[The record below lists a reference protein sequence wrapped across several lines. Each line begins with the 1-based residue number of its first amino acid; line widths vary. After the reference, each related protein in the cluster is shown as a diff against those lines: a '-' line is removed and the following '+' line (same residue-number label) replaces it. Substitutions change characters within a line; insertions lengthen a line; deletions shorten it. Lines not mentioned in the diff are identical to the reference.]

1 MIINSDKINDPNLSE
16 EEDRLI
22 FRAFL
27 RRHEKERNTKRW
39 EQLLEKDHNFPRPAA
54 TASRSARIRK
64 LIIPFMGIAAA
75 LLLLVLLLPGL
86 FATQGE
92 DLLAEFVAEANVVSY
107 RSAGDS
113 DADAIRLS
121 FEDAFTEKRYAA
133 AQELGGELTKRSAAV
148 PRDRLN
154 LGLAYMLGEDLP
166 QATVEFRKLTDANG
180 ELLTE
185 AHYYLGLTLLLQ
197 GDTEGG
203 LAELRLIKVTDG
215 TAIYDKAQEL
225 LTAKW

>member
-1 MIINSDKINDPNLSE
+1 
-16 EEDRLI
+16 
-22 FRAFL
+22 
-27 RRHEKERNTKRW
+27 
-39 EQLLEKDHNFPRPAA
+39 
-54 TASRSARIRK
+54 
-64 LIIPFMGIAAA
+64 
-75 LLLLVLLLPGL
+75 
-86 FATQGE
+86 
-92 DLLAEFVAEANVVSY
+92 
-107 RSAGDS
+107 
-113 DADAIRLS
+113 LS

-225 LTAKW
+225 LPFRTML